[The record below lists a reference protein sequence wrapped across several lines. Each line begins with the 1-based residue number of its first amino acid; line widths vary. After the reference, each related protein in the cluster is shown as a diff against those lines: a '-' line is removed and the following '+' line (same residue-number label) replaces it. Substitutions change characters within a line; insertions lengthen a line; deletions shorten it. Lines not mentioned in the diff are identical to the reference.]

1 MNIVNST
8 KSSIRSHQVFISYS
22 SKDKVVADGAKHA
35 LEAQGIRCWK
45 APDDILPGD
54 DWAESI
60 ADIIPKVKA
69 MVLIWSEAS
78 QDSKEVKKEL
88 TLAMRSGVTLIPFRI
103 EDIQPKGAFGY
114 HFANL
119 HWLDAFDVPHEIAFS
134 ALVNRVSPA
143 LGIFEQEPREDEKE
157 IAKSADTSVFPFD
170 DSSHPVFSEN
180 LPQWKDELWEKT
192 PPIANLWWI
201 ALESK
206 GRKMG
211 ISHTEMEN
219 AKQYFDANHNMVAFQ
234 ECFAEALS
242 SDFCQETA
250 DALEV
255 ARHKYCI
262 HTDKLKHWVPV
273 FISENYPDKIFPTSD
288 SSYPKWIQ
296 LFLHANEK
304 DIPVEM
310 NEVEVENSASEAADL
325 ADSEQLYKMAME
337 KFEVE
342 SYTEALEYINS
353 SLKKDPGM
361 IRAYN
366 LRGLI
371 KSDLGDQQGALEDYS
386 KAIELD
392 PTFAVAYY
400 NRGFPKRELGDQ
412 QGALKDYSKA
422 IELDPSNV
430 DGYNFRGSTKHD
442 LGDHQGALED
452 YSKAIE
458 LDPTDAFSY
467 NRRGCTKDILGD
479 QQGALKDYSKA
490 IELDPTYAV
499 AYNNRGNTKGDLGD
513 HQGAL
518 EDYNK
523 AIELDPTDAFS
534 YNIRGFTKSKLG
546 DQQGA
551 LEDYSKAIE
560 LDPTDAE
567 TYKNRGLTKGDL
579 GDHQGALEDYNKA
592 IELDPTDAETYIDLG
607 LTKGELGDHQGA
619 LKDYNKAIKLDPT
632 DALAYTARGTTK
644 VALGDHHGAL
654 KDYSKA
660 IGLDPTC
667 ARNYNIRGFTKS
679 KLGDH
684 QGALEDYIK
693 AIELDPTDAD
703 FAKDRNALVK
713 KLENKKSWW
722 GR

>member
-392 PTFAVAYY
+392 P
-400 NRGFPKRELGDQ
+400 
-412 QGALKDYSKA
+412 
-422 IELDPSNV
+422 SNV

-499 AYNNRGNTKGDLGD
+499 AYNNRGN
-513 HQGAL
+513 
-518 EDYNK
+518 
-523 AIELDPTDAFS
+523 
-534 YNIRGFTKSKLG
+534 
-546 DQQGA
+546 
-551 LEDYSKAIE
+551 
-560 LDPTDAE
+560 
-567 TYKNRGLTKGDL
+567 TKGDL